1 MKKIIL
7 LLMGLTLTSCT
18 WIDDELKDF
27 ESDTKGLKREV
38 KIYSYTG
45 EKLAEYQG
53 ENVRVDFN
61 DYGRFMANIDGKRVQ
76 AFNASVV
83 IEEK

>member
-1 MKKIIL
+1 MKKLIL
-7 LLMGLTLTSCT
+7 IMSILTLTSCT
-18 WIDDELKDF
+18 WMDDEVKDW
-27 ESDTKGLKREV
+27 ESNTKGLKREIKV
-38 KIYSYTG
+38 YSLTG
-45 EKLAEYQG
+45 EKLAEYKG

-76 AFNASVV
+76 AFNASVI